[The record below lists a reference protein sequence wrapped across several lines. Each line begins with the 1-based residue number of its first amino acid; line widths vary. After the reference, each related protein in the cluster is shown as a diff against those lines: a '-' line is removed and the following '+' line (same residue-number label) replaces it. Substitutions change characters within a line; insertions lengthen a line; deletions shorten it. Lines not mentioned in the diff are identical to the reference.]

1 MGSHNFM
8 VTALGSCVKWPLVQ
22 LEHVSFVVVFDLSYK
37 RLTFHLEAKPTQME
51 CHKLPFFA
59 ASNFFGVVVA
69 GSTVNLTRHRAPF
82 INKYNLFYL
91 CLLFYLCSPTLLQAL
106 STPQTMS
113 NIGWNWDSFH
123 SVSIAS
129 DEDCPLEFQN
139 QILCVKVT
147 RSQSEDSVFFL
158 NVFISLPNCVKC

>member
-22 LEHVSFVVVFDLSYK
+22 LEHVGFVVVFDLSYK

-69 GSTVNLTRHRAPF
+69 GSTVNLTRHRGPF
-82 INKYNLFYL
+82 INKYNLAYFFTYVARPYCRHFQL
-91 CLLFYLCSPTLLQAL
+91 HKQCRTLDRIGIHFIRYQLRVTKIAIL
-106 STPQTMS
+106 SFR
-113 NIGWNWDSFH
+113 I
-123 SVSIAS
+123 
-129 DEDCPLEFQN
+129 
-139 QILCVKVT
+139 
-147 RSQSEDSVFFL
+147 RSYV
-158 NVFISLPNCVKC
+158 